1 MSDVLT
7 VATDVFLIG
16 TLVLANL
23 IMVAMICFLIKHVWL
38 DASETYKILKQIK
51 RKELNHE

>member
-51 RKELNHE
+51 RKEQKS